1 MRCSLLT
8 ELRVWRLERLY
19 RAFEKAT
26 ALYSPILSASL
37 CQHDD
42 ESLCVRYCTCLA
54 SVVARTFPIRACS
67 LSLDRR
73 QHVVGDLLQD
83 RKGDA
88 FERRPDMQA
97 FDV

>member
-37 CQHDD
+37 CQHHN
-42 ESLCVRYCTCLA
+42 EALGARYCIRLT
-54 SVVARTFPIRACS
+54 SGVARVFPFRCGS
-67 LSLDRR
+67 VSLDRR
-73 QHVVGDLLQD
+73 QHIVGDLLQD